1 MIGTFFTFRFVIS
14 FWFYFI
20 LISLRINLVLLDF
33 VIPLSRPLLW
43 GNLYSWCWFV
53 FLGCRRIS
61 SVFTFILLVC
71 VFFWGGGLCL
81 LILKDINDLWLLI
94 TVILLLLVLVVVT
107 VVIVV
112 HTRACAHASVCICTS
127 LLILMIWDYLCLGV
141 VNLFRLHLSF

>member
-33 VIPLSRPLLW
+33 VIPLGRPLLW

-61 SVFTFILLVC
+61 SVFTFIMLVC
-71 VFFWGGGLCL
+71 VFLGG
-81 LILKDINDLWLLI
+81 IMSIDIERYKWPMIVDYC
-94 TVILLLLVLVVVT
+94 VILLLLVLVVVT
-107 VVIVV
+107 VVMVV
-112 HTRACAHASVCICTS
+112 HTRACAHASVCTCTS

-141 VNLFRLHLSF
+141 VNLFRLQLSF